1 MPETINLYYR
11 RRAKNTARKSGNIED
26 FCVKWG
32 CYYDFMIVLDA
43 DSLMN
48 GKTMLKMAQLME
60 NNQHTGI
67 IQSFAVDDIVLYLD
81 THPDDMNA
89 LLHF

>member
-60 NNQHTGI
+60 TI
-67 IQSFAVDDIVLYLD
+67 SI
-81 THPDDMNA
+81 PA
-89 LLHF
+89 LFRRRR